1 MASVCISAK
10 GKFRSAS
17 FRAIRVAIPLC
28 SYPTPASR
36 SQGISSGSMVPN
48 TVDGTTPAWI
58 ATLDTLAKTNAQ
70 YTFIPGHGDVANARD
85 VIAFRDYL
93 GAVRTLV
100 GDVQRQGKSGAA
112 LVEAVLPTLK
122 KNYGQWDFFAFL
134 AEPNI
139 RDMEAELSG
148 KKRVPQP

>member
-1 MASVCISAK
+1 MDHHA
-10 GKFRSAS
+10 
-17 FRAIRVAIPLC
+17 
-28 SYPTPASR
+28 
-36 SQGISSGSMVPN
+36 
-48 TVDGTTPAWI
+48 
-58 ATLDTLAKTNAQ
+58 TLAKTNAQ

-93 GAVRTLV
+93 GALRTSV

-112 LVEAVLPTLK
+112 LVEAVLPRLK